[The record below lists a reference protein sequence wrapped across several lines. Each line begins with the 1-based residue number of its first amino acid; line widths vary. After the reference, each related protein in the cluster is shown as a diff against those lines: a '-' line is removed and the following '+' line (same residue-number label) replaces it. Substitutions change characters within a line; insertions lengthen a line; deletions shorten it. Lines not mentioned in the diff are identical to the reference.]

1 MIYTRRLFLAL
12 VLALAG
18 MNMASLPAFAD
29 VAEKFKASQKDSTK
43 SIDHSAWDK
52 LLKTYLRK
60 GKDDLNEVDYK
71 AFRKSGYETLKSYLQ
86 MLQAVD
92 VPSLNRAEQ
101 FAFWVNLYNAKTV
114 EVILGRYPVSSI
126 KNIWSGILS
135 PGPWKLKNMVVNGQA
150 LTLDDVE
157 HVILRGLWGDP
168 RIHYA
173 VNCAAIGCPNLAMD
187 AFTSANT
194 QKLLEEG
201 ARAYVNSPRG
211 VTLSGGRIKASKIYK
226 WFIVDFGGNE
236 RGVLKHLRR
245 YAAPGLAAKLKP
257 ARSIYSFYY
266 DWSLN
271 DRR

>member
-12 VLALAG
+12 AIALAG
-18 MNMASLPAFAD
+18 MNMTSLPAFAD
-29 VAEKFKASQKDSTK
+29 VAGKFKAYQKGSTK

-52 LLKTYLRK
+52 LLKTYIRK
-60 GKDDLNEVDYK
+60 GKDDLNELDYK
-71 AFRKSGYETLKSYLQ
+71 ALKKSGHKQLKAYLKR
-86 MLQAVD
+86 LQAVN
-92 VPSLNRAEQ
+92 VFSLNRAEQ

-114 EVILGRYPVSSI
+114 DVILARYPVSSI
-126 KNIWSGILS
+126 KSIWSGIFS

-173 VNCAAIGCPNLAMD
+173 VNCAAIGCPNLAID
-187 AFTSANT
+187 AFTAANT
-194 QKLLEEG
+194 QRLLQGG
-201 ARAYVNSPRG
+201 AKAYVNSVRG
-211 VTLSGGRIKASKIYK
+211 VEISNGRVKASKIYK

-236 RGVLKHLRR
+236 QGILKHLRR
-245 YAAPGLAAKLKP
+245 YAAPKLAAKLKK
-257 ARSIYSFYY
+257 ARKISSYEY
-266 DWSLN
+266 DWALN